1 MLTRPIPS
9 TGEALPVVGIG
20 TWQGFDISEGESE
33 RSARREILAALFAA
47 GGTVIDASPMYG
59 RAEAV
64 VGEELTE
71 ISGHERAFVATKVWT
86 RGRSRGIRQMGDSM
100 RLLGVNTIDLMQIHN
115 LVDWSTQLDTLHA
128 WRDEGRIRY
137 VGITHYTTSA
147 FDEMEDVMRRETLDF
162 VQLPYSIGLTG
173 AAERLLPLAVDRG
186 VAVIINRPFEGGG
199 LFASVRGE
207 ALPGWAREAGC
218 ANWSQFFLEFILAHP
233 AVTCVIPGTSNP
245 ENALAALVAGSK
257 RLPDEAEARRMHEH
271 WQRL

>member
-1 MLTRPIPS
+1 M
-9 TGEALPVVGIG
+9 A
-20 TWQGFDISEGESE
+20 
-33 RSARREILAALFAA
+33 
-47 GGTVIDASPMYG
+47 
-59 RAEAV
+59 
-64 VGEELTE
+64 
-71 ISGHERAFVATKVWT
+71 
-86 RGRSRGIRQMGDSM
+86 DSM

-147 FDEMEDVMRRETLDF
+147 FDEMENVMRRETLDF

-218 ANWSQFFLEFILAHP
+218 ASWSQFFLEFILAHP
-233 AVTCVIPGTSNP
+233 AVTCVIPGTGNP
-245 ENALAALVAGSK
+245 ENALAAFVAGSK
-257 RLPDEAEARRMHEH
+257 RLPDEAEARRMHEY